1 MAIDNKI
8 RMSFSI
14 DRSTKESMD
23 KLKDQGHDINWSSLV
38 NKLLKLNY
46 ASVEAFL
53 EIMRETNPSE
63 TNEVPRIHTSQGTI
77 TLGVSKQ
84 DEILEPLRAENLT
97 EADVIAFINFKNS
110 AKIEKKTNFGL
121 DDRLLSLELLI
132 TQQHEE
138 LVRLR
143 QMLITNLAKEDMKSI
158 AQTETT

>member
-23 KLKDQGHDINWSSLV
+23 KLKEEHNINWSSLV

-53 EIMRETNPSE
+53 EAMDEVNPSE
-63 TNEVPRIHTSQGTI
+63 KNEVSRIHTSKGTI

-84 DEILEPLRAENLT
+84 DEILEPLRAEKLT
-97 EADVIAFINFKNS
+97 EADVIAFINYKNS

-121 DDRLLSLELLI
+121 DDRLLGLELLV

-143 QMLITNLAKEDMKSI
+143 KMLITDLAKADMKSI